1 MEAKTAKRSGRPKRI
16 EEVVQYAL
24 GHRIRVHIL
33 IVLNDGFHTA
43 AQLAEIIE
51 EPLNNVSNHL
61 RKMLDDGSIEIAKE
75 ERKGNL
81 VQYWYK
87 AVEIPFYSREA
98 AEAMTP
104 VQQQVTVGAIVQSGT
119 AELFA
124 ALYAGNLRD
133 PNSVLFWHWYNV
145 DQQGREDLED
155 ESGRYLERVREIEVE
170 STNRRVDSGE
180 DSISMLVNLAVF
192 ERARKVRDDPSS
204 SKGERDSECD

>member
-1 MEAKTAKRSGRPKRI
+1 VESKTAKRAGRPKGI

-33 IVLNDGFHTA
+33 IVLNDGSHTA

-75 ERKGNL
+75 ERKGNV

-98 AEAMTP
+98 AEVMTHL
-104 VQQQVTVGAIVQSGT
+104 QRQMTAGAIVQSGS
-119 AELFA
+119 AEVLA
-124 ALYAGNLRD
+124 ALYGGKLAD
-133 PNSVLFWHWYNV
+133 PRAILFWHWYSV
-145 DQQGREDLED
+145 DQQGREDLES

-170 STNRRVDSGE
+170 STNRRVESE
-180 DSISMLVNLAVF
+180 DGSVSMLVNLAVF
-192 ERARKVRDDPSS
+192 ERARKV
-204 SKGERDSECD
+204 